1 MSNGYSGLRL
11 RPLDLAQFGQLYL
24 QQGRWGNITI
34 FEDTGGYWNR
44 FDVEY
49 GLTDNWVVSGELNS
63 YWGDEDSWFGQLEE
77 TSNIQVGVKYIF
89 D

>member
-1 MSNGYSGLRL
+1 MNEAEENKEFVSLYFTK
-11 RPLDLAQFGQLYL
+11 PFGTE

-49 GLTDNWVVSGELNS
+49 GLMRIPGLDNWKKPR
-63 YWGDEDSWFGQLEE
+63 
-77 TSNIQVGVKYIF
+77 TSRLA
-89 D
+89 